1 MPGFHMC
8 VLAQSLSLCDPMDC
22 SPPGFSVHGL
32 SQARILECVAISSFR
47 GSSLP
52 RDWTCI
58 SWVSCTGGRILYH
71 WATWGAWF
79 AHTHTHTCTLKA
91 SGNNCWLDFTFLRI
105 SGVTG
110 GSCHLIFPLF
120 SSIPLPSLLYFLYL
134 LLSVSKGWGKKEGEK
149 KSPF

>member
-1 MPGFHMC
+1 MCARSVSKSLWSHGLQPARLLCAGAFPGKNTGVCCHFLFQGIFPTQGLNLH
-8 VLAQSLSLCDPMDC
+8 LLSLLHWREDSLSL
-22 SPPGFSVHGL
+22 SHL
-32 SQARILECVAISSFR
+32 R
-47 GSSLP
+47 SL
-52 RDWTCI
+52 
-58 SWVSCTGGRILYH
+58 VCT
-71 WATWGAWF
+71 
-79 AHTHTHTCTLKA
+79 HTHTHTRTLKA